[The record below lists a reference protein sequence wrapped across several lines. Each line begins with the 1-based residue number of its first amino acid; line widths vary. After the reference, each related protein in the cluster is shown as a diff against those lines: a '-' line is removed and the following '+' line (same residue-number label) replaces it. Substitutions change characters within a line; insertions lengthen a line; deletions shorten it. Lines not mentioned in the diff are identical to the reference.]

1 MNEPLFDLLPDY
13 SEARFP
19 PPRTFQDP
27 AIDSIIAGRRA
38 GHRVQMLCAPTG
50 AGKSYLGLKLCHAAL
65 KTGRKATFVCDRK
78 SLINQTSAVASA
90 YGLHQHGIIQ
100 AQNPRFNMDL
110 PFQIASVQTVME
122 RGWHDTHLI
131 IIDEA
136 HTLYQSMV
144 EHVKTTKA
152 TVIGL
157 SATPFS
163 RGLGQVFTNLINA
176 ATMHE
181 LTESGELVPLRVMS
195 CTRINMDGARTS
207 DGEWTDK
214 AAAERGMEIV
224 GDVVSEWTRYAESR
238 KTIVFGSN
246 VRHCEELCRQ
256 FNECG
261 VMAEVFTHATKDN
274 ERERILSEFSRPDSA
289 IRVLISVEALAKG
302 FDVKDVG
309 CVVDCRPL
317 RKSLSTAIQMWG
329 RGLRAS
335 KETGKT
341 DCLLLDHSGN
351 IVRFIEDFTHF
362 FYHGLDSLDEGEKLD
377 RSVRKDVSERETLS
391 CPKCGYKPFFRR
403 CMSCGHETAPQAAVA
418 ALPGQMQEIFIGK
431 SRVAAN
437 ERDLWVQ
444 LCSYANSSNSKNPR
458 GRAWHLFRNISGH
471 EPPRSFP
478 FSTDA
483 VNVDPAII
491 RKIKSLD
498 IAFMKARSAA

>member
-1 MNEPLFDLLPDY
+1 MNARLFDCMPDY
-13 SEARFP
+13 SEAKFP
-19 PPRTFQDP
+19 PPRSFQDP
-27 AIDSIIAGRRA
+27 AIESIIAGRRV
-38 GHRVQMLCAPTG
+38 GHRVQMLCSPTG
-50 AGKSYLGLKLCHAAL
+50 SGKTYLGLKLCHASL
-65 KTGRKATFVCDRK
+65 KVGRKATFVCDRK
-78 SLINQTSAVASA
+78 SLINQTSAVAST

-122 RGWHDTHLI
+122 RGWHDTDLI
-131 IIDEA
+131 IVDEA
-136 HTLYQSMV
+136 HTMYATLV
-144 EHVKTTKA
+144 DHIKTTKA

-157 SATPFS
+157 SATPFT
-163 RGLGQVFTNLINA
+163 RGLGQIFTNLINA
-176 ATMHE
+176 ATMHQ
-181 LTESGELVPLRVMS
+181 LTESGELVPMKVLS
-195 CTRINMDGARTS
+195 CTRINMDGAKVS

-224 GDVVSEWTRYAESR
+224 GDVVSEWSRFAENR
-238 KTIVFGSN
+238 KTIVFAAN

-261 VMAEVFTHATKDN
+261 VLAEVFTHATKDN
-274 ERERILSEFSRPDSA
+274 DRERILDEFARTDSA

-362 FYHGLDSLDEGEKLD
+362 FYHGLESLDEGEKLD
-377 RSVRKDVSERETLS
+377 RSVRKDVQERETVC
-391 CPKCGYKPFFRR
+391 CPKCGYKPFFKR
-403 CMSCGHETAPQAAVA
+403 CMSCGHEIAPEAAVA
-418 ALPGQMQEIFIGK
+418 ALPGQMHEILIGK
-431 SRVAAN
+431 HRVASS
-437 ERDLWVQ
+437 ERDLWNQ
-444 LCSYANSSNSKNPR
+444 LCSYASTSNSRNPQ
-458 GRAWHLFRNISGH
+458 GRAWHLFRKISGH
-471 EPPRSFP
+471 EPPRTFSFTADP
-478 FSTDA
+478 
-483 VNVDPAII
+483 VPVDPAIV

-498 IAFMKARSAA
+498 IAYMKARAAA